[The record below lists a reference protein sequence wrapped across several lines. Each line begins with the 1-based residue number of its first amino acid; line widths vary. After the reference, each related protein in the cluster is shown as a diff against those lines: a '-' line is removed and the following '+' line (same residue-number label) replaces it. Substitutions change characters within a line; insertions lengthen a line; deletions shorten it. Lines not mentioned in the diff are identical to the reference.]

1 MNRTMLPLPPALVR
15 AAVPVLAAAWL
26 LLALRALTGFGARS
40 EVVLNLQ
47 GGSVTAAGKAW
58 KLPVPKEWRG
68 PITAEHAE
76 VFEDG
81 VALHRRTG
89 SRDVEEHGGG
99 RFRTSGNSLTLAASD
114 DSDPR
119 GNGRRYVLR
128 TAAPLSPV
136 LLWGSLAALLLLAR
150 AGGYQLPERPRIP
163 VRWWFPAMLL
173 ASLVLRG
180 MVAWMR
186 RDWSDPFMMVKGMPY
201 SDCIGWLETAR
212 ALLRGE
218 GLVGEFAG
226 QRPLYAVLLAG
237 TALPG
242 WDWMVAARLLNVVA
256 GAAAAALAGAV
267 MLRIAGRAAAV
278 ATVAMLSISPAQLGL
293 LPLPMSEIPAMLAV
307 IAGTGL
313 LWRGSVSGKRAD
325 LFWGGVLHGVGC
337 LICPFTLLAVPLM
350 GIACACGDKRW
361 TGFLQRGALVAA
373 GASVILLPWIVRQ
386 KTVWGVGSI
395 SINSA
400 MMLYATV
407 SPSGRYGPDLETEAL
422 AAGLAPGD
430 IRARAIYYGERF
442 SAEVRRDPLRWLRLV
457 NAGIARFHSRF
468 DPRDP
473 VLVLGLTGLGLWLAL
488 RLRDQLLM
496 PRQAALLLLPM
507 AGWCAQ
513 YLPPE
518 WWLAAAAVGSLA
530 SGNRA
535 TRLWAVLLL
544 CLIAGTAIMDGLT
557 SGALGRR
564 LWTMTEWC
572 AACLAFLA
580 LQRLAAGLGRQ
591 SAHSDSGA
599 VVDARVPGLSPTAAA
614 LCGFTLYA
622 SLLTGWRT
630 LRGPEEF
637 PVPTHGE
644 AMAFL
649 GKSLKSQPVTAHL
662 SPDAARAW
670 CGLLEIG
677 EYRMTL
683 GSREASG
690 HWSRAFALRPDERT
704 VVLAGQPGIPQL
716 LALQIPGKE
725 AAAWPRGWYLVA
737 GVWNID
743 ENAPLGHEVRML
755 EVIAASP
762 WPGSHTPSPLPVSQ
776 TLRNIL
782 SVP

>member
-1 MNRTMLPLPPALVR
+1 MLPLPPAFVR
-15 AAVPVLAAAWL
+15 AAVPVLTVAWL
-26 LLALRALTGFGARS
+26 LLALRTLTGFGGRA
-40 EVVLNLQ
+40 EVVLDLQ

-89 SRDVEEHGGG
+89 SRDVEQHGGG
-99 RFRTSGNSLTLAASD
+99 RFSTSGNSLTLAASD

-119 GNGRRYVLR
+119 RNGRRYVLR

-136 LLWGSLAALLLLAR
+136 LLWGSLAGLLLVAK
-150 AGGYQLPERPRIP
+150 AGGYQFPKRP
-163 VRWWFPAMLL
+163 VLSARWWFPGMML
-173 ASLVLRG
+173 ASLALRG
-180 MVAWMR
+180 VVAWMR

-256 GAAAAALAGAV
+256 GAAAAALAGTV
-267 MLRIAGRAAAV
+267 MLRIAGGAAAL
-278 ATVAMLSISPAQLGL
+278 ATMAMLSVSPAQLGL

-307 IAGTGL
+307 VAGTCL
-313 LWRGSVSGKRAD
+313 LWRGGVGGKRAD
-325 LFWGGVLHGVGC
+325 LFWGGLLHGIGC

-350 GIACACGDKRW
+350 GIACACGAKRW
-361 TGFLQRGALVAA
+361 TEFLQRGALVAA

-386 KTVWGVGSI
+386 KAVWGVGSI
-395 SINSA
+395 SINSS
-400 MMLYATV
+400 MMLYATA

-430 IRARAIYYGERF
+430 IRARAVYYGQRF
-442 SAEVRRDPLRWLRLV
+442 GEEVRRDPMRWLRLV
-457 NAGIARFHSRF
+457 NAGIARFHTRF

-488 RLRDQLLM
+488 RPRDQLPM
-496 PRQAALLLLPM
+496 PRQAALLLLPV

-518 WWLAAAAVGSLA
+518 WWLAGAAVGALA
-530 SGNRA
+530 GGSRA

-544 CLIAGTAIMDGLT
+544 CLIAGTAVMDGLT

-564 LWTMTEWC
+564 LWSMTEWC

-580 LQRLAAGLGRQ
+580 LQQLAASLGRQ
-591 SAHSDSGA
+591 DVGSDAGA
-599 VVDARVPGLSPTAAA
+599 VPDPRLPGLSPTAVAV
-614 LCGFTLYA
+614 CGFTLYA

-630 LRGPEEF
+630 LRGPEEI
-637 PVPTHGE
+637 PLPIHSE
-644 AMAFL
+644 AMDFL
-649 GKSLKSQPVTAHL
+649 GKALKSQPLTAHL
-662 SPDAARAW
+662 SPGSPGAAQAW

-683 GSREASG
+683 GPREASG

-725 AAAWPRGWYLVA
+725 AAAWPRGWHLVA

-743 ENAPLGHEVRML
+743 ENAHLGHEVRML
-755 EVIAASP
+755 EVIAATP
-762 WPGSHTPSPLPVSQ
+762 WPGGSAPAHLPASQ

-782 SVP
+782 AVP

>member
-1 MNRTMLPLPPALVR
+1 MLPLPPSLVR
-15 AAVPVLAAAWL
+15 AAVPVLAIAWL

-40 EVVLNLQ
+40 EVVLDLPE
-47 GGSVTAAGKAW
+47 GSVTAVGKAW

-89 SRDVEEHGGG
+89 SRDVEEHGAG
-99 RFRTSGNSLTLAASD
+99 RFSTSGNSLTLAASD

-119 GNGRRYVLR
+119 RNGRRYVLR

-136 LLWGSLAALLLLAR
+136 VLWGSLAALLLLAT
-150 AGGYQLPERPRIP
+150 AGRYQVPERPRMP
-163 VRWWFPAMLL
+163 SRWWFPAMLL

-180 MVAWMR
+180 AVAWMR

-237 TALPG
+237 TALPS

-256 GAAAAALAGAV
+256 GAATAALAGAV
-267 MLRIAGRAAAV
+267 MLRIAGQAAAV

-293 LPLPMSEIPAMLAV
+293 LPLPMSETAAMLAV

-313 LWRGSVSGKRAD
+313 LWQGGVSGKQAD
-325 LFWGGVLHGVGC
+325 FFWGGVLHGVGC

-350 GIACACGDKRW
+350 GIACSCGAKRW
-361 TGFLQRGALVAA
+361 VEFLRRGALVAA
-373 GASVILLPWIVRQ
+373 GASVILLPWIFRQ

-430 IRARAIYYGERF
+430 LKARAIYYGERF
-442 SAEVRRDPLRWLRLV
+442 SAEVRRDPLRWLRVV
-457 NAGIARFHSRF
+457 NAGIARFHARF

-473 VLVLGLTGLGLWLAL
+473 VLVLSLTGLGLWLAL
-488 RLRDQLLM
+488 RPRDQLPM
-496 PRQAALLLLPM
+496 HGQAALLLLPV

-518 WWLAAAAVGSLA
+518 WWLAAAAVGALA

-535 TRLWAVLLL
+535 ARLWAVLLL

-564 LWTMTEWC
+564 LWTMTEWG
-572 AACLAFLA
+572 AACLALLA
-580 LQRLAAGLGRQ
+580 LQRLAAALGRQ
-591 SAHSDSGA
+591 SDGGDAKA
-599 VVDARVPGLSPTAAA
+599 VVDARLPGLSATTVAV
-614 LCGFTLYA
+614 CGFTLYA

-630 LRGPEEF
+630 LRGPEELAL
-637 PVPTHGE
+637 PVHSE

-649 GKSLKSQPVTAHL
+649 GKALKSQPVTAQL
-662 SPDAARAW
+662 SPDAAEAW

-677 EYRMTL
+677 EYRVTL
-683 GSREASG
+683 GPHEASG
-690 HWSRAFALRPDERT
+690 HWSRAFAARPDERT

-716 LALQIPGKE
+716 LTLQIPGKE

-755 EVIAASP
+755 EVIAATP
-762 WPGSHTPSPLPVSQ
+762 WPGGSAPVPLPASQ
-776 TLRNIL
+776 TLRKIL

>member
-1 MNRTMLPLPPALVR
+1 MPLLLPALVR
-15 AAVPVLAAAWL
+15 TAVPVLAVAWL

-40 EVVLNLQ
+40 GVVLDLP

-81 VALHRRTG
+81 AALHRRTG
-89 SRDVEEHGGG
+89 SRDVEQHGGG
-99 RFRTSGNSLTLAASD
+99 RFSTSGNTLTLAASD

-119 GNGRRYVLR
+119 RNGRRYVLR
-128 TAAPLSPV
+128 TAAPLSPAA
-136 LLWGSLAALLLLAR
+136 LWGSLAALLLLAT
-150 AGGYQLPERPRIP
+150 AGGYRAPERPRMP
-163 VRWWFPAMLL
+163 ARWWFPAMLL

-180 MVAWMR
+180 VAAWMR

-267 MLRIAGRAAAV
+267 MLRISGWVAAV
-278 ATVAMLSISPAQLGL
+278 ATVVMLSVSTAQLGL
-293 LPLPMSEIPAMLAV
+293 LPLPMSEVPAMLAV

-313 LWRGSVSGKRAD
+313 LWRGSVRGKRAD
-325 LFWGGVLHGVGC
+325 FFWGGLLHGIGC

-350 GIACACGDKRW
+350 GIACACGAKRW

-373 GASVILLPWIVRQ
+373 GAGVLLLPWIVRQ

-395 SINSA
+395 SINSSL
-400 MMLYATV
+400 MLYATV
-407 SPSGRYGPDLETEAL
+407 SPSGRYGPDLENEAL

-430 IRARAIYYGERF
+430 LRARAIYFGERF

-457 NAGIARFHSRF
+457 NAGVARFHARF

-473 VLVLGLTGLGLWLAL
+473 VLVLGLTALGLWLAL
-488 RLRDQLLM
+488 RPRDPLTVSG
-496 PRQAALLLLPM
+496 RAALLLLPV

-518 WWLAAAAVGSLA
+518 WWLATAAVGALA
-530 SGNRA
+530 GGNRA

-544 CLIAGTAIMDGLT
+544 CLLAGTAIMDGLT

-580 LQRLAAGLGRQ
+580 LQRLAACVGRQ
-591 SAHSDSGA
+591 SDGGETGA
-599 VVDARVPGLSPTAAA
+599 AAAARAPGLSATAAA
-614 LCGFTLYA
+614 VCGFTLYA
-622 SLLTGWRT
+622 SLLSGWRT

-637 PVPTHGE
+637 PLPVHRE
-644 AMAFL
+644 VRAFL
-649 GKSLKSQPVTAHL
+649 ARALESQPVTAHL
-662 SPDAARAW
+662 SPDAAQTW

-677 EYRMTL
+677 EYRVTL
-683 GSREASG
+683 GPSEASG
-690 HWSRAFALRPDERT
+690 HWSRAFAVRPDERT

-716 LALQIPGKE
+716 LALQIPGAA

-743 ENAPLGHEVRML
+743 ENAHLGHEVRML

-762 WPGSHTPSPLPVSQ
+762 WPGSNAPVTLPPSQ